1 MNPALL
7 GAFAA
12 LCWGTLDFLAG
23 GVSRKL
29 GPVRVTA
36 ALTVSGFILITL
48 WLAFT
53 GSFPPLLHGDLWIP
67 AVAGAGFALATIWL
81 FTAIASGPVSLAVPI
96 TMAYP
101 ATSVMLAAAL
111 GSIPSLIQVVCVAV
125 IIVGTLLVARGENG
139 AQDTVTAS
147 RRRRTI
153 TCALLAHV
161 TFVIAVFAG
170 QKAAP
175 LFGEVESVWLSRIAG
190 TLVMLPLL
198 ILPAKEQRPRLAD
211 MPLLLLFGL
220 LDVLAMSLIFAAGKT
235 HQPELAIACATASGA
250 VTVIL
255 ARIFL
260 REHVTALRWLGITV
274 TFASV
279 AGLSLFR

>member
-12 LCWGTLDFLAG
+12 LSWGTLDFLAG

-53 GSFPPLLHGDLWIP
+53 GSFPSLLHGDLWIP
-67 AVAGAGFALATIWL
+67 AIAGAGFALATIWL

-111 GSIPSLIQVVCVAV
+111 GSTPSLVQVACVAV
-125 IIVGTLLVARGENG
+125 IIVGTLLVARGENS

>member
-198 ILPAKEQRPRLAD
+198 ILPAKEQRPRLAA